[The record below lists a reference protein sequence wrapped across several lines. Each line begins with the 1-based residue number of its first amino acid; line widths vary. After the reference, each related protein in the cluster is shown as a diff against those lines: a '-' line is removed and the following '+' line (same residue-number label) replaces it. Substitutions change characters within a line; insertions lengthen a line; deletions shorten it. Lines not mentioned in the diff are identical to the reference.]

1 VSAGPKTPTKTI
13 TQVTH
18 AVATVAAPV
27 TKTRTGLL
35 AQATRIV
42 TGGVA
47 GTLTKVP
54 ARSIAQGVTHAIAGL
69 TGSPL
74 KALAQGLGQI
84 THALAGL
91 SGGPATPLMRVANA
105 VAAALESAAAPTSAL
120 ATASSMAGARSL
132 LGWPAPPATFVSAR
146 GSPASGS
153 SDHGSPG
160 VASRALP
167 GPAPVQGF
175 AFPASAGNAGFGFS
189 IFLMLAGLL
198 LLGALLVSGRLRLSS
213 EPWRPAPFVLILDR
227 PG

>member
-1 VSAGPKTPTKTI
+1 MI

-47 GTLTKVP
+47 GALSKVP
-54 ARSIAQGVTHAIAGL
+54 AQSIAQSVTHAIAGL

-74 KALAQGLGQI
+74 KAPAPGLGQM
-84 THALAGL
+84 THDMAGL
-91 SGGPATPLMRVANA
+91 SAGPATPLMRNA
-105 VAAALESAAAPTSAL
+105 VAAALESAAAPTRAL
-120 ATASSMAGARSL
+120 AAGSSMAGARSL
-132 LGWPAPPATFVSAR
+132 LGWPAPPATFVSAG
-146 GSPASGS
+146 GSPAWGS
-153 SDHGSPG
+153 SGHGSPG
-160 VASRALP
+160 VASRALT
-167 GPAPVQGF
+167 GPTPVQGF
-175 AFPASAGNAGFGFS
+175 AFPASAGTAGFGFS
-189 IFLMLAGLL
+189 ILLMLAGLL

-213 EPWRPAPFVLILDR
+213 ELWRPAPFVLILDR